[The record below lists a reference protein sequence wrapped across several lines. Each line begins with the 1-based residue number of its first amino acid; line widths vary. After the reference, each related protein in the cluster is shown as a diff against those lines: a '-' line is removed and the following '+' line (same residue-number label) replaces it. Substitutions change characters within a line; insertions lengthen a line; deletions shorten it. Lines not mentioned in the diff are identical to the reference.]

1 MCTYKNWRNGLS
13 LSAIWCWGGC
23 NPERF
28 LLCSMPLP
36 GAAILHSCQAHSS
49 SVSSSWRCSS
59 ISIQTRMLH
68 FCSWSLRQGM
78 RDSMAFQQKRLWHH
92 LLTRHYVVSSFYAPL
107 VPTRTQKESQATCLS
122 KTRQPKKQSWQ
133 RQYYSGFYQRS
144 QFSVTGSCFIF
155 QGIISKHKIVEAV
168 ESINLL

>member
-1 MCTYKNWRNGLS
+1 MTSYLANTIASMIISLCMLIWAARHGILLCTKLWKQKSLANFTSKWVNFLHSEMCTYNNWRNDVS
-13 LSAIWCWGGC
+13 LSANWCWGGC

-92 LLTRHYVVSSFYAPL
+92 LLTRHYVVSS
-107 VPTRTQKESQATCLS
+107 
-122 KTRQPKKQSWQ
+122 
-133 RQYYSGFYQRS
+133 
-144 QFSVTGSCFIF
+144 
-155 QGIISKHKIVEAV
+155 
-168 ESINLL
+168 